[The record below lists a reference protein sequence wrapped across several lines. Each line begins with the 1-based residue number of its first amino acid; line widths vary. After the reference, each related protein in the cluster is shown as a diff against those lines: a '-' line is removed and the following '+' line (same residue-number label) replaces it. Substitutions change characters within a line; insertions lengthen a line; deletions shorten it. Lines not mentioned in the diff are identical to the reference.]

1 MCVVK
6 YVLGLDGGGS
16 KVMCLVAN
24 DRGEL
29 LGCGQG
35 GPVNTN
41 YILYQ
46 EVIDSATHA
55 INNALDEAGLLGEQI
70 ELMVLS
76 APIDPLA
83 LDDVVQRC
91 KIGLMMRAAEGETL
105 LWAARFWIDT
115 HIGVTVDA
123 GTGSLSRGWTRDG
136 KETGAGGFGAA
147 VGDEGS
153 GLWISVKSI
162 NAVLQAYDGRL
173 EETKLTQPILEH
185 FSISD
190 VQELPFLLMG
200 GFISTA
206 KVEETKEAQ
215 DRVRFTIDSGH
226 ILNQTP
232 KIKGEGKMQE
242 AEASGGGLFF
252 RQFQS
257 AEPLTR
263 HEVASLCPVVV
274 KVARQG
280 DRVALQI
287 LKEAGTEL
295 GRLAAAVINRLGM
308 QNEEFAIVPFGGVFK
323 TGGPILEPFQ
333 EICLKVAP
341 KAKLAYSKFEPE
353 VGAILIALN
362 EIGVEIDEP
371 ILSAIERS
379 SQNFPM
385 CLGYRGAHDG

>member
-1 MCVVK
+1 VR

-16 KVMCLVAN
+16 KVMCLAAN

-29 LGCGQG
+29 LGCGRG

-41 YILYQ
+41 YTLYQ
-46 EVIDSATHA
+46 EVRDTATQA
-55 INNALDEAGLLGEQI
+55 INLALDEASLCGEQI
-70 ELMVLS
+70 DLMVLS
-76 APIDPLA
+76 APIDPLT
-83 LDDVVQRC
+83 LDEVVQQC
-91 KIGLMMRAAEGETL
+91 KIKHLIRAAEGETS
-105 LWAARFWIDT
+105 LWAARFWVDA

-136 KETGAGGFGAA
+136 KETGAGGFGAT

-153 GLWISVKSI
+153 GLWISVKAIS
-162 NAVLQAYDGRL
+162 AVLQAHDGRL
-173 EETKLTQPILEH
+173 EETKLTQSILDH
-185 FSISD
+185 FGISH

-206 KVEETKEAQ
+206 KIEETKEAQ
-215 DRVRFTIDSGH
+215 NRVRFSIDSGH

-232 KIKGEGKMQE
+232 AIQGNGKIQNAK
-242 AEASGGGLFF
+242 ASGGGLFF

-263 HEVASLCPVVV
+263 HEVASLCPVVRE
-274 KVARQG
+274 VAQQG

-287 LKEAGTEL
+287 LKVAGTEL

-323 TGGPILEPFQ
+323 TGELILEPFR
-333 EICLKVAP
+333 EVCLRVAP
-341 KAKLAYSKFEPE
+341 KALIAYSKFEPE
-353 VGAILIALN
+353 VGAVLIALN
-362 EIGVEIDEP
+362 EIGVGIDEP
-371 ILSAIERS
+371 ILSVIERS
-379 SQNFPM
+379 SKNYPM
-385 CLGYRGAHDG
+385 CIGIRGAHDG

>member
-1 MCVVK
+1 MR

-16 KVMCLVAN
+16 KVMCIAAN
-24 DRGEL
+24 NRGEI
-29 LGCGQG
+29 LGCGRG

-46 EVIDSATHA
+46 KVIDSATQA
-55 INNALDEAGLLGEQI
+55 INSALDEAGLFGEQI
-70 ELMVLS
+70 DLMVLS
-76 APIDPLA
+76 APIDPLT
-83 LDDVVQRC
+83 LDKVAQQC
-91 KIGLMMRAAEGETL
+91 KIRHLIKAAEGETS
-105 LWAARFWIDT
+105 LWAARFWIDAQ
-115 HIGVTVDA
+115 IGVTVDA
-123 GTGSLSRGWTRDG
+123 GTSSLSRGWTRDG
-136 KETGAGGFGAA
+136 KETGAGGFGAT

-153 GLWISVKSI
+153 GLWISVKAIS
-162 NAVLQAYDGRL
+162 AVLQAYDGRL

-185 FSISD
+185 FGISQ

-215 DRVRFTIDSGH
+215 NRVRFSIDSGH

-232 KIKGEGKMQE
+232 KIKWNGKIQE
-242 AEASGGGLFF
+242 AEASWGGLFF
-252 RQFQS
+252 HQFQS

-263 HEVASLCPVVV
+263 HELASLCPVVG
-274 KVARQG
+274 KVARQA

-295 GRLAAAVINRLGM
+295 GRLAVAVINRLGI
-308 QNEEFAIVPFGGVFK
+308 QNDEFAIVPFGGVFK
-323 TGGPILEPFQ
+323 TGELILEPFR
-333 EICLKVAP
+333 EICLKLAP
-341 KAKLAYSKFEPE
+341 KATIAYSKFEPE
-353 VGAILIALN
+353 VGEVLIALN
-362 EIGVEIDEP
+362 EIGVGIDEP

-385 CLGYRGAHDG
+385 CLGYRGAHE